1 VSDPAR
7 SATDPPAPIVYAL
20 HDVHYVYSGG
30 HVALDGI
37 DLEIRQGEQVAL
49 LGANGSGKSTLLRVI
64 AGLQPARSGQVRY
77 DGVLLGDLPAHER
90 VARGIALVPEGR
102 RIFPSLS
109 VLENLKVGAYRR
121 RPGPWTL
128 DRVVDL
134 FPLLHPLLERS
145 AAVLSGGE
153 QQALAIGRALMGN
166 PRLLL
171 LDEVSLGLAPTMVR
185 QLYAGLPT
193 ITGAGATI
201 LLVEQ
206 SIEQAVAAASAMY
219 CLLEGRVA
227 LAGAPA
233 SLSRDAISAAYFG
246 V

>member
-1 VSDPAR
+1 VSLLDVQAVD
-7 SATDPPAPIVYAL
+7 SFYDDLQALFSIDVSVDEGQIVA
-20 HDVHYVYSGG
+20 
-30 HVALDGI
+30 I
-37 DLEIRQGEQVAL
+37 I
-49 LGANGSGKSTLLRVI
+49 GANGSGKSTLLRVI
-64 AGLQPARSGQVRY
+64 AGLQPARSGRVRY
-77 DGVLLGDLPAHER
+77 DGAILQNLPAHQR

-134 FPLLHPLLERS
+134 FPLLRPLLARN

-171 LDEVSLGLAPTMVR
+171 LDEVSLGLAPTIVR
-185 QLYAGLPT
+185 QLYAGLPA
-193 ITGAGATI
+193 IVSAGTTI

-206 SIEQAVAAASAMY
+206 SIDQALAAASGMY

-227 LAGAPA
+227 LAGPPA
-233 SLSRDAISAAYFG
+233 GLTRDAISAAYFG
-246 V
+246 I